1 MSGVYIRDRIMAF
14 DGYTISGIVKELRRR
29 AIGGRINKIQQT
41 EADEI
46 DLVIKNGKENN
57 LKLMISVNPSLPL
70 VYLTDSFKPAPMTA
84 PNFCM
89 LLRKHIGSGRVLDI
103 VQPGF
108 DRIID
113 FVFEHLDEMGDVR
126 HKHLIVE
133 LMGRHSN
140 IIFTDESGKI
150 LDSIKRVPLDVS
162 SVRQVLPGM
171 QYEAPHAEGKV
182 DPRKITQDCFTTELL
197 GTPGMVA
204 KVISNGLNGIA
215 YVTANEIC
223 ERAGTDGGTSTSE
236 LRDSDKEMLWKAFQE
251 VMSYAAEETGPGAVQ
266 ENLSDGK
273 TGDGPC
279 IYMEADTPKDYSIVP
294 FKVYSNLTAV
304 ECDSVSEM
312 LRSFYQMKNDRV
324 RVNQKTSELK
334 HIVGTAIERTAKKLD
349 LQRNQMKDTEDR
361 DKYKVYGEL
370 LNTYGYS
377 LGPDERELKCIN
389 YYDGKEIR
397 IPIPEGLDAREASQK
412 YFDKYNK
419 KKRTA
424 AALETQLVESENEL
438 EYLKSVQLSLGIATD
453 ENDIKEIRRELIDS
467 GFLRGSAAERVKN
480 GAGRAGSGKKGKGKS
495 GSAKN
500 GSKGIKNSE
509 KGKPLHYVSS
519 DGYDI
524 FVGKNNTQN
533 DELTFHM
540 ASAND
545 MWFHAKKAPGSHV
558 IVRRNREEELP
569 DATYLEAA
577 RLAAYYSSVESDKVE
592 IDYTERK
599 NLKKPP
605 ASNPGYVIYHTNYS
619 MMAEKKIDDI
629 REAES

>member
-1 MSGVYIRDRIMAF
+1 MIKTPGRFLSGVYIRNRIMAF

-89 LLRKHIGSGRVLDI
+89 LLRKHIGSGRVVDI

-113 FVFEHLDEMGDVR
+113 FLFEHLDEMGDVR
-126 HKHLIVE
+126 QKHLIVE

-140 IIFTDESGKI
+140 IIFTDEAGRI

-171 QYEAPHAEGKV
+171 QYETPKAEGKV
-182 DPRKITQDCFTTELL
+182 DPREITKEDYTGRLL
-197 GTPGMVA
+197 GVSGNIA
-204 KVISNGLNGIA
+204 KVISSGLNGIA

-223 ERAGTDGGTSTSE
+223 ERAGVDGGSSTAELTEDMKNTMWNALSE
-236 LRDSDKEMLWKAFQE
+236 MME
-251 VMSYAAEETGPGAVQ
+251 AETE
-266 ENLSDGK
+266 
-273 TGDGPC
+273 PC
-279 IYMEADTPKDYSIVP
+279 IYMEGDTPKDYSIVP
-294 FKVYSNLTAV
+294 FKVYSNLDKV
-304 ECDSVSEM
+304 SCESVSDM
-312 LRSFYQMKNDRV
+312 LRRFYQMKNDRV
-324 RVNQKTSELK
+324 RVNQKTSELR

-349 LQRNQMKDTEDR
+349 LQRNQMKDTEDK
-361 DKYKVYGEL
+361 DKFKVYGEL

-377 LGPDERELKCIN
+377 LEPGARELKCMN
-389 YYDGKEIR
+389 YYDDTEVT
-397 IPIPEGLDAREASQK
+397 IPIPEGCDAREASQK

-424 AALETQLVESENEL
+424 AALEEQLVESETEL
-438 EYLKSVQLSLGIATD
+438 EYLKSVQLSLEIAAD
-453 ENDIKEIRRELIDS
+453 ENDIREIRRELIDS

-480 GAGRAGSGKKGKGKS
+480 SGRNGFG
-495 GSAKN
+495 KN
-500 GSKGIKNSE
+500 GKNGKAGAKGVRNTE
-509 KGKPLHYVSS
+509 KGKPLHYISS

-533 DELTFHM
+533 DELTFHI

-558 IVRRNREEELP
+558 IVRRNRDEELP

-605 ASNPGYVIYHTNYS
+605 AANPGYVIYHTNYS
-619 MMAEKKIDDI
+619 MMAEKNISNIK
-629 REAES
+629 EAEN

>member
-1 MSGVYIRDRIMAF
+1 MAF
-14 DGYTISGIVKELRRR
+14 DGFTINGIVNELRRR

-41 EADEI
+41 ESDEI

-70 VYLTDSFKPAPMTA
+70 VYLTDSFKPAPLTA

-89 LLRKHIGSGRVLDI
+89 LLRKHIGSGRVTDI

-113 FVFEHLDEMGDVR
+113 FEFEHLDEMGDVR

-140 IIFTDESGKI
+140 IIFTDENGKI
-150 LDSIKRVPLDVS
+150 LDSVKRVPLDVS

-171 QYEAPHAEGKV
+171 QYETPRTEGKS
-182 DPRKITQDCFTTELL
+182 DPRVIVKENFIGELL
-197 GTPGMVA
+197 TTSGTVA
-204 KVISNGLNGIA
+204 KVISGGLNGIA

-223 ERAGTDGGTSTSE
+223 ERAGIDGGASTAE
-236 LRDSDKEMLWKAFQE
+236 LDDADRNRLWD
-251 VMSYAAEETGPGAVQ
+251 VMTAMIGTE
-266 ENLSDGK
+266 DIK
-273 TGDGPC
+273 PC
-279 IYMEADTPKDYSIVP
+279 IYMDGDAPKDFSIVP
-294 FKVYSNLTAV
+294 FKVYTNLETV
-304 ECDSVSEM
+304 ECESVSEM
-312 LRSFYQMKNDRV
+312 LRRFYQMKNDRV
-324 RVNQKTSELK
+324 RVNQKTSELR
-334 HIVGTAIERTAKKLD
+334 HILGTAIERTAKKLD

-361 DKYKVYGEL
+361 DKFKVYGEL

-377 LGPDERELKCIN
+377 LEPGARELTCTN
-389 YYDGKEIR
+389 YYDNTEVT
-397 IPIPEGLDAREASQK
+397 IPIPEGCDAREASRK

-424 AALETQLVESENEL
+424 VALESQLVESETEL
-438 EYLKSVQLSLGIATD
+438 EYLKSVQLSLEIAAD
-453 ENDIKEIRRELIDS
+453 ENDIREIRRELIDS

-480 GAGRAGSGKKGKGKS
+480 GG
-495 GSAKN
+495 KN
-500 GSKGIKNSE
+500 GNNGKNSSKGVRNTE
-509 KGKPLHYVSS
+509 KGKPLHYISS

-533 DELTFHM
+533 DELTFHI
-540 ASAND
+540 ASSND

-558 IVRRNREEELP
+558 IVRRNRDEELP

-605 ASNPGYVIYHTNYS
+605 AANPGYVIYHTNYS
-619 MMAEKKIDDI
+619 MMAEKNIANIKECDK
-629 REAES
+629 

>member
-1 MSGVYIRDRIMAF
+1 MSGVYIKDRIMAF

-182 DPRKITQDCFTTELL
+182 DPRVVSKEEFLESIL
-197 GTPGMVA
+197 GNAGTVA
-204 KVISNGLNGIA
+204 KSISSGLNGIA
-215 YVTANEIC
+215 YITANETC
-223 ERAGTDGGTSTSE
+223 ERAGVDGGLSTTE
-236 LRDSDKEMLWKAFQE
+236 LKDADKERLWNAFHE
-251 VMSYAAEETGPGAVQ
+251 LMEYTGDSAEEKL
-266 ENLSDGK
+266 E
-273 TGDGPC
+273 PC
-279 IYMEADTPKDYSIVP
+279 IYMEADIPKDYSIVP
-294 FKVYSNLTAV
+294 FKVYGNLSRTQ
-304 ECDSVSEM
+304 CDSVSDM

-324 RVNQKTSELK
+324 RVNQKTSELR

-361 DKYKVYGEL
+361 DKFKVYGEL

-377 LGPDERELKCIN
+377 LQPDAKELKCIN
-389 YYDGKEIR
+389 YYDDKEIT
-397 IPIPEGLDAREASQK
+397 IPIPEGCDAREASQK

-424 AALETQLVESENEL
+424 VALESQLVESENEL

-453 ENDIKEIRRELIDS
+453 ENDIKEIRRELIES
-467 GFLRGSAAERVKN
+467 GFLRGSAAERVKM
-480 GAGRAGSGKKGKGKS
+480 GGGRAGSSKNKNGK
-495 GSAKN
+495 AKN
-500 GSKGIKNSE
+500 GGSKGVRNTE
-509 KGKPLHYVSS
+509 KGKPLHFISS

-533 DELTFHM
+533 DELTFHI
-540 ASAND
+540 ASPND

-558 IVRRNREEELP
+558 IVRRNRDEELP

-605 ASNPGYVIYHTNYS
+605 AANPGYVIYHTNYS

-629 REAES
+629 READS